1 MFFISIKKHN
11 RIVDDLRDSY
21 AKKLRDLEKE
31 NESKRWNWL
40 KEKSS
45 YTSNL
50 ERENKGLKDNNKYL
64 SEDNTAL
71 RLEIGLLKENV
82 GDYKALK
89 DELKLA
95 KNSIGGFKANSIK
108 KTKIICELKI
118 LIKEKDTIIK
128 DLKKQLEE
136 LKYGKYRVVHCRST
150 KTPKMETSRIIKGPK
165 NAQVNKMLKELG
177 DHND

>member
-1 MFFISIKKHN
+1 MFFISVKKHN

-21 AKKLRDLEKE
+21 AKKLKDLEKE
-31 NESKRWNWL
+31 NETKRWNWL

-45 YTSNL
+45 YTSDL
-50 ERENKGLKDNNKYL
+50 ERENKSLKDSQKVL

-82 GDYKALK
+82 GDYKTLK

-95 KNSIGGFKANSIK
+95 KNSIGGLRASIVQ
-108 KTKIICELKI
+108 
-118 LIKEKDTIIK
+118 KEKKIMK
-128 DLKKQLEE
+128 LQEE
-136 LKYGKYRVVHCRST
+136 LNIVTNGRYKIRKIRSP
-150 KTPKMETSRIIKGPK
+150 KIPKMETSKISKGPK
-165 NAQVNKMLKELG
+165 NAQVNKILKELG

>member
-11 RIVDDLRDSY
+11 RIVNDLHASY
-21 AKKLRDLEKE
+21 VQKIEDLEKE

-95 KNSIGGFKANSIK
+95 KNSIGGFKSNSTK

-128 DLKKQLEE
+128 DLKVKGASSALKQGTKVKNIRLLYDVTDGHDIDCKIDGFGAMK
-136 LKYGKYRVVHCRST
+136 LKSSVV
-150 KTPKMETSRIIKGPK
+150 KKI
-165 NAQVNKMLKELG
+165 
-177 DHND
+177 

>member
-1 MFFISIKKHN
+1 MFFISVKKHN

-21 AKKLRDLEKE
+21 AKKLMDLEKE

-95 KNSIGGFKANSIK
+95 KNSIGGLKSSITQKNK
-108 KTKIICELKI
+108 KIMKLQKELNIATNGGYKIRKIRGTKI
-118 LIKEKDTIIK
+118 
-128 DLKKQLEE
+128 
-136 LKYGKYRVVHCRST
+136 
-150 KTPKMETSRIIKGPK
+150 PKMETSKVSNGPK

>member
-31 NESKRWNWL
+31 NESKKWNWL

-71 RLEIGLLKENV
+71 RLEIGLLK
-82 GDYKALK
+82 
-89 DELKLA
+89 
-95 KNSIGGFKANSIK
+95 
-108 KTKIICELKI
+108 
-118 LIKEKDTIIK
+118 
-128 DLKKQLEE
+128 
-136 LKYGKYRVVHCRST
+136 
-150 KTPKMETSRIIKGPK
+150 
-165 NAQVNKMLKELG
+165 
-177 DHND
+177 